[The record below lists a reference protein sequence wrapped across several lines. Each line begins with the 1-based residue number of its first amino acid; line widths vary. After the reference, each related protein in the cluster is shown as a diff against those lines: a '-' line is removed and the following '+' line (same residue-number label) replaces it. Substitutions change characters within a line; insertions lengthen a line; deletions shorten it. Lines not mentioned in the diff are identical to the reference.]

1 VLIIVAK
8 DLITNEDYVVYIQ
21 PYISQKVVEIL
32 KERMRRLSSRQK

>member
-32 KERMRRLSSRQK
+32 KERMRWLSSRQK